1 MFDLTQVSIVFTH
14 ILFSKFWKMRLS
26 MMVSLV
32 VFVSAPR
39 PSTSDRLTSAFSS
52 RLALRLNTSSSSR
65 PFAPSTAP
73 TWSRSETL
81 RFLGLGLVSARS
93 IVRVTPARL
102 LAVAASS
109 SKISVLTPRLFTSFL
124 TISRAAKAS
133 ILFCYQGLSR
143 RSDDKTD
150 SLYWVLRIKVYP
162 ESLYFWFSSSSIPLQ
177 YADSSLTSLH
187 HTIVPFL
194 YCL

>member
-1 MFDLTQVSIVFTH
+1 MFDLTEASIVFTH

-73 TWSRSETL
+73 TWSRSETP
-81 RFLGLGLVSARS
+81 RFLELGLVSARS
-93 IVRVTPARL
+93 IVRVTPVRL
-102 LAVAASS
+102 LAVVASS
-109 SKISVLTPRLFTSFL
+109 SKISVLIPRLFTSSL

-133 ILFCYQGLSR
+133 IPFCYSGLESSKR
-143 RSDDKTD
+143 WQNRLPLLSSEDKSPTGIIIFLILFIIH
-150 SLYWVLRIKVYP
+150 SFTICWFFFNQLSSYHVL
-162 ESLYFWFSSSSIPLQ
+162 
-177 YADSSLTSLH
+177 
-187 HTIVPFL
+187 FL